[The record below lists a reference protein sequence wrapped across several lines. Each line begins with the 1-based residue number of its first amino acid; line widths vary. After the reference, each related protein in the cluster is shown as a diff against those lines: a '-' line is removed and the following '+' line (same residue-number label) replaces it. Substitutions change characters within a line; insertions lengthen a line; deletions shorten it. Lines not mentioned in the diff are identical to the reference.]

1 MFKALILL
9 TRRSDMSHAD
19 FTQWW
24 LTEHAPMARQLPGV
38 REIRFNDV
46 IEGEGIDGVT
56 ELWFDDRAS
65 FDAAYASD
73 IGKAVAQDSLDHVS
87 ARVRL
92 MVDETQI
99 LAP

>member
-19 FTQWW
+19 FAKWW

-46 IEGEGIDGVT
+46 VEGEGIDGVT
-56 ELWFDDRAS
+56 ELWFDDRAA

-87 ARVRL
+87 SRVRL